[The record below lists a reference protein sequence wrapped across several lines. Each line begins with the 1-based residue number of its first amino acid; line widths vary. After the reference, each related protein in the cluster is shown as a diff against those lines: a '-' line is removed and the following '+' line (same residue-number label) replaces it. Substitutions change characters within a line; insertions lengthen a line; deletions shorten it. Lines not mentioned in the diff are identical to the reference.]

1 MLLLP
6 KIILEWAYVYVMI
19 LVIFRKQKHLAK
31 LAAPR
36 LWKLKLGD
44 FGKLYSGCMH
54 NLNIHNIL
62 FEVDCKY
69 VVDAVIVPYQVP
81 NLHILKE
88 FLKHFY
94 GSFLDLEG
102 YFDYNCI
109 VFISL

>member
-88 FLKHFY
+88 FFKALLWL
-94 GSFLDLEG
+94 FLRFRRL
-102 YFDYNCI
+102 F
-109 VFISL
+109 